1 MALDIDALQFQEPL
15 PGMSLTTEP
24 EGRPWERP
32 AKYSNPDDAV
42 DFYIQQLA
50 DPKRIAQALEILELG
65 YPLASLVDSLIMNG
79 VMQGLHSID
88 TAIIV
93 APAIFELLQGI
104 ADHVGISYENGL
116 QNKHAPTDAS
126 LVAKAIKRRQSD
138 KDHHIKIEEEDIE
151 KIEQAAILMS
161 KPVKIKAPKQ
171 EIEEIE

>member
-24 EGRPWERP
+24 KGRPWERP

-104 ADHVGISYENGL
+104 ADHVGISYE
-116 QNKHAPTDAS
+116 
-126 LVAKAIKRRQSD
+126 
-138 KDHHIKIEEEDIE
+138 
-151 KIEQAAILMS
+151 IEQAASLMS